1 MESGKVRSKSG
12 RAWKVWN
19 STTKTIIFLGFHWN
33 RAIERIFRF
42 AVQIFGDTPLK
53 SDTFDGC
60 RRRRSLQSEK
70 GSILI
75 IFLTAFSSP
84 LACRISKA
92 RQEERKE
99 EKSNPE
105 FESINL
111 WRRKEVCFS
120 LPGPAFFCLQ
130 SITMRPR
137 RPAER

>member
-1 MESGKVRSKSG
+1 MESGKVRSKTG

-42 AVQIFGDTPLK
+42 VVQIYGETSLK

-60 RRRRSLQSEK
+60 RRRRRRSLQSEK

-84 LACRISKA
+84 SLAASRKPGRKKGRKRNPTPNLSPSISGG
-92 RQEERKE
+92 
-99 EKSNPE
+99 EKKCVFPSLAPPSFVSNP
-105 FESINL
+105 
-111 WRRKEVCFS
+111 
-120 LPGPAFFCLQ
+120 LQ
-130 SITMRPR
+130 
-137 RPAER
+137 

>member
-12 RAWKVWN
+12 RAWKVWKS
-19 STTKTIIFLGFHWN
+19 STKRLLFLVFHWN

-42 AVQIFGDTPLK
+42 AVQIYGETLLK

-120 LPGPAFFCLQ
+120 LLAPPSFVSNPLQ
-130 SITMRPR
+130 
-137 RPAER
+137 